1 MTISTAPRRFGES
14 AVPRSPSGSGT
25 RRIGVLRP
33 VSDPPTAE
41 PAGSRGSVGARV
53 RKAAIP
59 APIPQ
64 ATRDL
69 IADAGRALGRAIR
82 AVDPADRYVAAHL
95 AALRAAAAIL
105 AVRPRSTRPQRQ
117 ASAWTLLAKA
127 VPELSEWAAFFAAGA
142 GKRRAAEAG
151 IARSVTAREA
161 DDLVRQAAAFLDLVE
176 QQLETVAGR

>member
-1 MTISTAPRRFGES
+1 MTTSIAPRRFGES
-14 AVPRSPSGSGT
+14 AVPRSPAASGEQPRS
-25 RRIGVLRP
+25 RR
-33 VSDPPTAE
+33 
-41 PAGSRGSVGARV
+41 PAASAGPL
-53 RKAAIP
+53 P
-59 APIPQ
+59 APVPQ

-69 IADAGRALGRAIR
+69 IADSGRALGRAIR
-82 AVDPADRYVAAHL
+82 ATDPADRYVAAHL

-127 VPELSEWAAFFAAGA
+127 APDLSEWAAFFAAGA

-151 IARSVTAREA
+151 ILRAVTAREA

-176 QQLETVAGR
+176 AQLEGLRTR